1 MIEKSW
7 QCSAS
12 QKDNGEI
19 MGNTD
24 NKEIYKTAMYL
35 RLSKG
40 DGDVDGIDKAESN
53 SITNQRMIILGFL
66 EKHQDLKLV
75 DTYIDDGYTGTNF
88 DRPELK
94 RMIADIDAGKI
105 DAIVC
110 KDLSRFGRA
119 RIETGNY
126 IAKIFKQKGIRFIAI
141 NDNYDTLMAEGSETN
156 IVMPV
161 KTLTNDNFSRDISTK
176 VRSSQ
181 SIKREKGD
189 YIGAFAPYGYMKSE
203 KNRNRLVPDPGA
215 AGIVSE
221 YNSYKISKLLTDDMP
236 EIDMF
241 NREAKAIQVAEE
253 ICNDS
258 RGSLFNIGIIGEWG
272 TGKSTLLNMIKKKL
286 SKQKDVIEISYD
298 ASSYSEQNQIW
309 ANFAKILFERYEQEV
324 IFPNLRYTFSKI
336 KKSPKK
342 YLNTLLVNM
351 IIWIVI
357 FLLAWGSQLSFSIN
371 SLISKFSGF
380 GFSLVGIMLLLS
392 KIVFPWAK
400 KLLETSIPLSKK
412 VANIFKLPS
421 YVEVLGTREQ
431 VAKELDIL
439 FQAWIPKENQ
449 KVVIF
454 VDELDRCSEKGI
466 VEFFQSIQ
474 LFYGT
479 KKIMFIFAIEPSHLK
494 RALAKNFE
502 IGDQLIEEY
511 TNNYLEKYISY
522 VVPIDNKDNFAEYA
536 VGLIIEINDEG
547 YLKIT
552 EKEIEQIKMC
562 INCIHDKFVL
572 RPIPKRSISHCD
584 SSLSLFLIIENY
596 YA

>member
-1 MIEKSW
+1 MFKEDKRLLSDEMIAKKKQEIEGIDRQIEGLQWKIAGEPDYEEEDDYLEELYLNSPETCLDSLFEEKEKLEEELFKDEYYRNIEK
-7 QCSAS
+7 
-12 QKDNGEI
+12 
-19 MGNTD
+19 
-24 NKEIYKTAMYL
+24 
-35 RLSKG
+35 
-40 DGDVDGIDKAESN
+40 
-53 SITNQRMIILGFL
+53 II
-66 EKHQDLKLV
+66 
-75 DTYIDDGYTGTNF
+75 
-88 DRPELK
+88 
-94 RMIADIDAGKI
+94 
-105 DAIVC
+105 
-110 KDLSRFGRA
+110 
-119 RIETGNY
+119 
-126 IAKIFKQKGIRFIAI
+126 
-141 NDNYDTLMAEGSETN
+141 
-156 IVMPV
+156 
-161 KTLTNDNFSRDISTK
+161 
-176 VRSSQ
+176 
-181 SIKREKGD
+181 
-189 YIGAFAPYGYMKSE
+189 
-203 KNRNRLVPDPGA
+203 KN
-215 AGIVSE
+215 SE

-342 YLNTLLVNM
+342 YLNTLLVNV

-357 FLLAWGSQLSFSIN
+357 FLLAWGSKLSFSIN

-380 GFSLVGIMLLLS
+380 GFSLVGIMLLLG

-400 KLLETSIPLSKK
+400 KLLETSIPLSQK
-412 VANIFKLPS
+412 VANVFKLPS

-431 VAKELDIL
+431 VAEELDIL
-439 FQAWIPKENQ
+439 FRAWIPKENQ

-511 TNNYLEKYISY
+511 INNYLEKYISY

-536 VGLIIEINDEG
+536 VRLIREINDGG

-552 EKEIEQIKMC
+552 EREIEQIKMC
-562 INCIHDKFVL
+562 INCIHDKFVTPRKIKKIVNLLILTKSFCIHYYSNL
-572 RPIPKRSISHCD
+572 RIDYCELFSWIIMSCFYTD
-584 SSLSLFLIIENY
+584 AADYITSLFTSNKEYSPLKVVLKNLSYDKIVKEKMPNKYYYNLINEFKMHDIVNY
-596 YA
+596 NKLAKDFSILI

>member
-1 MIEKSW
+1 MFKEDKRLLSDEMIAKKKQEIEGIDRQIEGLQWKIAGEPDYEEEDDYLEELYLNSPETCLDSLFEEKEKLEEELFKDEYYRNIEK
-7 QCSAS
+7 
-12 QKDNGEI
+12 
-19 MGNTD
+19 
-24 NKEIYKTAMYL
+24 
-35 RLSKG
+35 
-40 DGDVDGIDKAESN
+40 
-53 SITNQRMIILGFL
+53 II
-66 EKHQDLKLV
+66 
-75 DTYIDDGYTGTNF
+75 
-88 DRPELK
+88 
-94 RMIADIDAGKI
+94 
-105 DAIVC
+105 
-110 KDLSRFGRA
+110 
-119 RIETGNY
+119 
-126 IAKIFKQKGIRFIAI
+126 
-141 NDNYDTLMAEGSETN
+141 
-156 IVMPV
+156 
-161 KTLTNDNFSRDISTK
+161 
-176 VRSSQ
+176 
-181 SIKREKGD
+181 
-189 YIGAFAPYGYMKSE
+189 
-203 KNRNRLVPDPGA
+203 KN
-215 AGIVSE
+215 SE

-342 YLNTLLVNM
+342 YLNTLLVNV

-357 FLLAWGSQLSFSIN
+357 FLLAWGSKLSFSIN

-380 GFSLVGIMLLLS
+380 GFSLVGIMLLLG

-400 KLLETSIPLSKK
+400 KLLETSIPLSQK
-412 VANIFKLPS
+412 VANVFKLPS

-431 VAKELDIL
+431 VAEELDIL
-439 FQAWIPKENQ
+439 FRAWIPKENQ

-536 VGLIIEINDEG
+536 VRLI
-547 YLKIT
+547 
-552 EKEIEQIKMC
+552 
-562 INCIHDKFVL
+562 
-572 RPIPKRSISHCD
+572 R
-584 SSLSLFLIIENY
+584 
-596 YA
+596 